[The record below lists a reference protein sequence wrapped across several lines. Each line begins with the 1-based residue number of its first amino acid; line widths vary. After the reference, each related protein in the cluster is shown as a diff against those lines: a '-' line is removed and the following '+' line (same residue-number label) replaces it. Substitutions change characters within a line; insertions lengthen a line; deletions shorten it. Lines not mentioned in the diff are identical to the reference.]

1 MLWSWKNKFFSHC
14 WACTKKRRTL
24 RTLRYKAVV
33 VCYFSSIL
41 LTLSITF
48 FHCFPSSCLSSSL
61 PLLRSLVPSILLKL
75 IIIHHVKTK
84 KFTSMKEVWILMIL
98 PLGLLF
104 SFCFDWEGISNT
116 WDSVS
121 SAIQSIS
128 NFLKNTLLCV
138 IFSTLF
144 SVFGYPDETL
154 FIKFDILHEKQ

>member
-1 MLWSWKNKFFSHC
+1 MISW
-14 WACTKKRRTL
+14 
-24 RTLRYKAVV
+24 
-33 VCYFSSIL
+33 
-41 LTLSITF
+41 LSIHDQDTIHFLVFNNFWSISPFVHNYASPMQRKITF
-48 FHCFPSSCLSSSL
+48 SNSL
-61 PLLRSLVPSILLKL
+61 
-75 IIIHHVKTK
+75 IIHHVKTK
-84 KFTSMKEVWILMIL
+84 EFTSMKEVWILMIL

-128 NFLKNTLLCV
+128 NFVKNTLLCV